1 MVKCRQLVLFLSS
14 CYWSKFL
21 EDALL
26 AMVHRNV
33 DVVFLMQVFRQ
44 VLRGVHTT
52 MLTACTSKGEHQIG
66 ETTLHIALHM
76 EVG

>member
-1 MVKCRQLVLFLSS
+1 
-14 CYWSKFL
+14 L
-21 EDALL
+21 ENALL

-44 VLRGVHTT
+44 VLCGVHTT
-52 MLTACTSKGEHQIG
+52 MLATRTPEGEHQVG
-66 ETTLHIALHM
+66 ETTLHITLHM

>member
-1 MVKCRQLVLFLSS
+1 
-14 CYWSKFL
+14 L

-52 MLTACTSKGEHQIG
+52 MLTACTPEGEHQVG
-66 ETTLHIALHM
+66 ETTLHITLHM
-76 EVG
+76 EIG